1 MAKANAPRGY
11 ATSGKRD
18 SGNTAVA
25 FETEPRC
32 RQSTK
37 QYIESTRGAS
47 VRIYSEGPRIQA
59 SVRVKLWLADGNS
72 ARRASSSQ
80 PNGLSSSLTTSSWA
94 QRSSRDGPSSSRGQ
108 TSWEQT

>member
-59 SVRVKLWLADGNS
+59 SVRVKLWLADGNR

-80 PNGLSSSLTTSSWA
+80 PNELSSSWTTSSW
-94 QRSSRDGPSSSRGQ
+94 QRHSLQDGFGLGRG
-108 TSWEQT
+108 